1 MPPHERQLAGGVAHS
16 PAHYERRM
24 GTCHSTGS
32 GEVAQPPPGNTGVYC
47 IRKHGRGFAVY
58 DPAGMLVCIVL
69 YLKGARESV
78 RRLGGVA
85 VYSKA

>member
-1 MPPHERQLAGGVAHS
+1 MRECDYSSEDAVPQPS
-16 PAHYERRM
+16 PEKTDIY
-24 GTCHSTGS
+24 
-32 GEVAQPPPGNTGVYC
+32 Y

-69 YLKGARESV
+69 YLKGAREVV

-85 VYSKA
+85 VYTKE